1 MNEVIAVLEGK
12 KLIAR
17 RESPGHRRI
26 LHVRLKASGT
36 RLLQKCDGEV
46 DRIERSAFHGFSPT
60 ELKAFRGMI
69 SKALSSFEQDV
80 GSPEHARIH
89 EIAHQRRPPGKC
101 ASSIAREQSNP
112 DFATRRHLDW
122 PDGSMTRWR
131 CMAHG
136 WNQWE
141 EDNMSKVTR
150 RTVLAGGLSAVVAT
164 PARSDQNWPD
174 RPVTMVHGFPP
185 GGTVDL
191 VARIVAD
198 GLSRRLGQPVVVEGR
213 SGASGITAALAV
225 ARAAPNGYT
234 LFAIPSGHAVVAA
247 TFKSLPYRAV
257 DDFTAIGMTTEYPY
271 VMVTYADNPVRTVGD
286 LLRVARS
293 RDTPLLY
300 GTPGNGSGPH
310 LAIEMLA
317 KVANIRTPARALS
330 WKRTGGHRSDRQAAR
345 FHDGPAGSAA

>member
-1 MNEVIAVLEGK
+1 
-12 KLIAR
+12 
-17 RESPGHRRI
+17 
-26 LHVRLKASGT
+26 
-36 RLLQKCDGEV
+36 
-46 DRIERSAFHGFSPT
+46 
-60 ELKAFRGMI
+60 
-69 SKALSSFEQDV
+69 
-80 GSPEHARIH
+80 
-89 EIAHQRRPPGKC
+89 
-101 ASSIAREQSNP
+101 
-112 DFATRRHLDW
+112 
-122 PDGSMTRWR
+122 
-131 CMAHG
+131 
-136 WNQWE
+136 
-141 EDNMSKVTR
+141 MSKVTR

-213 SGASGITAALAV
+213 SGASGITAALQV

-271 VMVTYADNPVRTVGD
+271 VMVTYADNPIRTVGD

-317 KVANIRTPARALS
+317 KVANIRLQHVPYRGSAPAATDLIGKRLDFMMDPPGALLEFVRSGKLRALAV
-330 WKRTGGHRSDRQAAR
+330 TGGTRFSSLPDIPTMAESGVPDYVVTAWQALVGPPGLPGTIVGRLNAELAHVLQEPAIVERLRMVGNEPKPSTPEQLRAR
-345 FHDGPAGSAA
+345 MAADVAKWTAVVDSTNFERI

>member
-1 MNEVIAVLEGK
+1 
-12 KLIAR
+12 
-17 RESPGHRRI
+17 
-26 LHVRLKASGT
+26 
-36 RLLQKCDGEV
+36 
-46 DRIERSAFHGFSPT
+46 
-60 ELKAFRGMI
+60 
-69 SKALSSFEQDV
+69 
-80 GSPEHARIH
+80 
-89 EIAHQRRPPGKC
+89 
-101 ASSIAREQSNP
+101 
-112 DFATRRHLDW
+112 
-122 PDGSMTRWR
+122 
-131 CMAHG
+131 
-136 WNQWE
+136 
-141 EDNMSKVTR
+141 MSKVTR

-286 LLRVARS
+286 LLRVART

-317 KVANIRTPARALS
+317 KVANVRLQHVPYRGSAPAATDLIGKRLDFMMDPPGALLEFVRSGQLRALAV
-330 WKRTGGHRSDRQAAR
+330 TGGTRFASLPDIPTMAESGVPDYVVTAWQALVGPPGLPGTIVGRLNAELAHVLQEPAIVERLRMVGNEPRPSMPEQLRAR
-345 FHDGPAGSAA
+345 MAADIAKWTAVVDSTNFERI

>member
-1 MNEVIAVLEGK
+1 
-12 KLIAR
+12 
-17 RESPGHRRI
+17 
-26 LHVRLKASGT
+26 
-36 RLLQKCDGEV
+36 
-46 DRIERSAFHGFSPT
+46 
-60 ELKAFRGMI
+60 
-69 SKALSSFEQDV
+69 
-80 GSPEHARIH
+80 
-89 EIAHQRRPPGKC
+89 
-101 ASSIAREQSNP
+101 
-112 DFATRRHLDW
+112 
-122 PDGSMTRWR
+122 
-131 CMAHG
+131 
-136 WNQWE
+136 
-141 EDNMSKVTR
+141 MSKVTR

-213 SGASGITAALAV
+213 SGASGITAALQV

-271 VMVTYADNPVRTVGD
+271 VMVTYADNPIRTVGD

-317 KVANIRTPARALS
+317 KVANIRLQHVPYRGSAPAATDLIGKRLDFMMDPPGALLEFVRSGKLRALAV
-330 WKRTGGHRSDRQAAR
+330 TGGTRFSSLPDIPTMAESGVPDYVVTAWQALVGPPGLPGSIVGRLNAELVHVLQEPAIVERLRMVGNEPKPSTPEQLRAR
-345 FHDGPAGSAA
+345 MAADIAKWTAVVDSTNFERI